1 MQEGK
6 DAASATPAVGTAS
19 RNGGHK
25 GWVITGIVL
34 ALLIAG
40 GAIWWVL
47 GSNGDEEA
55 VATDETSL
63 AEVVLTDVE
72 QAETLDGTLGYPE
85 GEPIGSGM
93 SGTLTLTTPAGTVVS
108 EGDVLYEIEGHP
120 VVLLQGDLP
129 AWQSMGLEQVT
140 LAIKAAGTVTWL
152 PAVGTTLQQGDVVA
166 KVNEVPIVLL
176 YGDLP
181 LYESLQYGSAGPLVQ
196 QLEAS
201 LVAMGYDPDGTITVD
216 EDFDWATYLIVQDW
230 QEAVGLDDDGQV
242 SSNDVVITSGPITVS
257 TLTASVGASSQ
268 GSLVIAQCRGDSGG
282 SEGADVEQLEA
293 ALSRLGFDPGPIDG
307 TYTTD
312 TQAAVL
318 AWQAS
323 VGADT
328 DGVVDLGEIVFRP
341 EPVRISDNPLAVG
354 DNVAGGTAVLGA
366 SSNALQVT
374 VALPADEQDLLGE
387 GDRVVVVLP
396 DNTEVAGTVTFVA
409 SVATRNTTSMEV
421 TFEVLVTLDDLAA
434 VEDLDEAPVEI
445 KVVTE
450 AHTGVMAVP
459 VTALLALS
467 EGGYAVE
474 VDNGDGTTRLAPV
487 EPGLYADGL
496 VEVSSTA
503 LQAGDMVVV
512 P

>member
-1 MQEGK
+1 M
-6 DAASATPAVGTAS
+6 
-19 RNGGHK
+19 
-25 GWVITGIVL
+25 
-34 ALLIAG
+34 AL
-40 GAIWWVL
+40 
-47 GSNGDEEA
+47 
-55 VATDETSL
+55 
-63 AEVVLTDVE
+63 
-72 QAETLDGTLGYPE
+72 
-85 GEPIGSGM
+85 
-93 SGTLTLTTPAGTVVS
+93 
-108 EGDVLYEIEGHP
+108 
-120 VVLLQGDLP
+120 
-129 AWQSMGLEQVT
+129 
-140 LAIKAAGTVTWL
+140 
-152 PAVGTTLQQGDVVA
+152 
-166 KVNEVPIVLL
+166 
-176 YGDLP
+176 
-181 LYESLQYGSAGPLVQ
+181 
-196 QLEAS
+196 
-201 LVAMGYDPDGTITVD
+201 GYDPDGTITVD

-257 TLTASVGASSQ
+257 TLTAAVGDSSQ

-307 TYTTD
+307 VFTTE
-312 TQAAVL
+312 TQTAVL

-328 DGVVDLGEIVFRP
+328 DGVVDLGEIVFRS
-341 EPVRISDNPLAVG
+341 EPIRISDNPLAVG

-366 SSNALQVT
+366 SSNSLQVT
-374 VALPADEQDLLGE
+374 VALPADSQDLLAE
-387 GDRVVVVLP
+387 GDRVAVVLP
-396 DNTEVAGTVTFVA
+396 DDTEVSGTVTFVA

-421 TFEVLVTLDDLAA
+421 TFEVLVTLDDLGA

>member
-1 MQEGK
+1 
-6 DAASATPAVGTAS
+6 
-19 RNGGHK
+19 
-25 GWVITGIVL
+25 
-34 ALLIAG
+34 
-40 GAIWWVL
+40 
-47 GSNGDEEA
+47 
-55 VATDETSL
+55 
-63 AEVVLTDVE
+63 
-72 QAETLDGTLGYPE
+72 
-85 GEPIGSGM
+85 
-93 SGTLTLTTPAGTVVS
+93 
-108 EGDVLYEIEGHP
+108 
-120 VVLLQGDLP
+120 
-129 AWQSMGLEQVT
+129 
-140 LAIKAAGTVTWL
+140 
-152 PAVGTTLQQGDVVA
+152 
-166 KVNEVPIVLL
+166 
-176 YGDLP
+176 
-181 LYESLQYGSAGPLVQ
+181 
-196 QLEAS
+196 
-201 LVAMGYDPDGTITVD
+201 
-216 EDFDWATYLIVQDW
+216 VQDW
-230 QEAVGLDDDGQV
+230 QDAVGLDDDGQV
-242 SSNDVVITSGPITVS
+242 SSNDVVIASGPITVS
-257 TLTASVGASSQ
+257 TLTASVGDSSQ